1 VRAALTSPVD
11 PSRSL
16 LASLP
21 MGWIPSSLR
30 LSMDEATSVS
40 AVWACIQTISTAI
53 ASSPWLVYSV
63 SGRKRTYLPDDKLA
77 FVLNQRASDEV
88 TAIGCREALIFGALA
103 TGAGYAEIARD
114 SSGRV
119 TGLLPLDP
127 TAMLL
132 WRVPDSGKLLYV
144 YSQPG
149 GQVFLDPKNVFHL
162 RGPVSVFGLMG
173 DSLVGRASRAIAL
186 AAAAERFS
194 LAYLSNGTVPSG
206 VLKYP
211 QKLDPKSL
219 ERIREQWAE
228 KMSGPRAGGKP
239 LILEGGM
246 EWASISAD
254 PDKAQLS
261 ATQQW
266 TVENIARYF
275 NVPLV
280 KLGVAAAAQGYGTN
294 IESLNLEWTRTGL
307 RPWALRLE
315 QEANAKLLSPSP
327 YRETSIDMGWLVR
340 GDAKTQAEADK
351 IRIESGVYSV
361 NEIREELGENTIGT
375 EGDIRF
381 VSGALVPLTDTLLDI
396 QELAAKEPEPAPPP
410 SPAVGDPAEADP
422 VEPDDAPAEDPVL
435 RQALRQM
442 VLQNLEHLETKV
454 HARSDAMKKKGA
466 KPEDVSAGIAQDAES
481 FREWM
486 SRDCYPALALIR
498 KTAQAKGR
506 HLNGEADLAL
516 LAAVD
521 AVTQGKLPAA
531 EADRLMSALLPE
543 VAP

>member
-1 VRAALTSPVD
+1 LTSPVD

-16 LASLP
+16 LASIP
-21 MGWIPSSLR
+21 QGWIPSSLR

-40 AVWACIQTISTAI
+40 AVWGCVQTISTAI

-63 SGRKRTYLPDDKLA
+63 SGRKRTYLPDDPLS
-77 FVLNQRASDEV
+77 FILNQRASDEV
-88 TAIGCREALIFGALA
+88 TAIALREALIFGALA
-103 TGAGYAEIARD
+103 TGGGYAEIARD
-114 SSGRV
+114 KSGRV

-127 TAMLL
+127 VSMLL
-132 WRVPDSGKLLYV
+132 WRVPDSGKLLYA

-149 GQVFLDPKNVFHL
+149 GQVFLEPRNVFHL

-173 DSLVGRASRAIAL
+173 DSVVGRASRAIAL

-228 KMSGPRAGGKP
+228 RMAGPKAGGKP

-254 PDKAQLS
+254 PDKAQLG

-315 QEANAKLLSPSP
+315 QEANAKLLAPAP
-327 YRETSIDMGWLVR
+327 YRETTIDMGWLVR

-361 NEIREELGENTIGT
+361 NEVREELGENTIGA
-375 EGDIRF
+375 EGDLRF
-381 VSGALVPLTDTLLDI
+381 VSTTVQPLTTALLDI
-396 QELAAKEPEPAPPP
+396 QELAAKKPEPAP
-410 SPAVGDPAEADP
+410 SPFAPAGDPAAADP
-422 VEPDDAPAEDPVL
+422 ASPDDAPADPVL
-435 RQALRQM
+435 RQALRSL
-442 VLQNLEHLETKV
+442 VAQNLERLESRVSTMRKEGEKRN
-454 HARSDAMKKKGA
+454 AKKGDTEARIDEARDEFRRWMA
-466 KPEDVSAGIAQDAES
+466 K
-481 FREWM
+481 
-486 SRDCYPALALIR
+486 DCYQALALIR
-498 KTAQAKGR
+498 DVSETRGK
-506 HLNGEADLAL
+506 HLNGEADVAL

-521 AVTQGKLPAA
+521 AIANGRPSAG
-531 EADRLMSALLPE
+531 EADRLMAELLPE
-543 VAP
+543 VSPCP